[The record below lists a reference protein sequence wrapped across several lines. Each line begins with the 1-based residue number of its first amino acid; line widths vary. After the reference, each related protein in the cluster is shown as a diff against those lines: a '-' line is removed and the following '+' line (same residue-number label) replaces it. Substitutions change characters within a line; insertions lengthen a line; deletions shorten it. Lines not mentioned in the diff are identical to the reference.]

1 MQKSGGKYENR
12 AQLAADTDGGR
23 KRDSDCDSD
32 SDVGNIN
39 KALILIVSGISP
51 D

>member
-1 MQKSGGKYENR
+1 MKIGRAACSSNRKGKS
-12 AQLAADTDGGR
+12 D
-23 KRDSDCDSD
+23 RDRDNSDSD
-32 SDVGNIN
+32 SDVANIN

>member
-23 KRDSDCDSD
+23 KRESDCD

>member
-1 MQKSGGKYENR
+1 MKI
-12 AQLAADTDGGR
+12 GR
-23 KRDSDCDSD
+23 SLQQTQRDSRDSDSDCD